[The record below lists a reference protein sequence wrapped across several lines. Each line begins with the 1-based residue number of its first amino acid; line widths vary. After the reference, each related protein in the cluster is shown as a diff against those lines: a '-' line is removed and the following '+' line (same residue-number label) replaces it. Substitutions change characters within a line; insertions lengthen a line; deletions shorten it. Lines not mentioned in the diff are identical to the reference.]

1 MPAVTSIYT
10 IPALRIAHKSCITP
24 LCTFAG
30 WKTMKFIGKLLVY
43 LLVAL
48 LIVILALYILLQTRW
63 GAAQVSSWVTVNT
76 DYELSFDKMNHRF
89 SSPSHLILENV
100 TFGRDG
106 KPATLVAKKV
116 DIGLSSRQV
125 TDPLHMDTITLFD
138 GTLNLSPQTAPLPLQ
153 ADRLQLSNMAF
164 NSPNTEWDLSAQK
177 VTGGVSPWQPE
188 AGNVLGKNAQIQM
201 SAGSLTLNGVPA
213 TNVLI
218 EGQLNGKEVVLN
230 TIGADMAR
238 GSLTGS
244 ALRNADG
251 SWVID
256 TLRLNEIRLQS
267 DKTLM
272 AFFAPLGTIPSL
284 QIGRLDV
291 TDARLQG
298 PDWAVTDLD
307 LSLRNLTI
315 SKGDWQSQDGRLSMN
330 ASEFI
335 YGSLHLF
342 DPILNA
348 EFSPQ
353 GMALRQFTSRWEGGM
368 VRTSGNWLRDG
379 KALVLDDVAIA
390 GLEYTLP
397 QNWKALWMEPL
408 PEWLNSVTLQKFGL
422 SRNLVIDIDPAFP
435 WQITS
440 LDGYGANLQLVKDH
454 QWGVWS
460 GSATLNGAA
469 ATFNRVDVR
478 RPSLALN
485 ANAATVN
492 ITDLSAFTEKGILE
506 ATATVSQLPQRQT
519 TVSLNGRGVPL
530 NVLQQWGWPALP
542 VTGDGNIQLTAS
554 GSVQANA
561 PLKPTVNGKLSAVNM
576 DKQQV
581 EQTMT
586 GGVVS
591 TVAPVQ

>member
-1 MPAVTSIYT
+1 
-10 IPALRIAHKSCITP
+10 
-24 LCTFAG
+24 
-30 WKTMKFIGKLLVY
+30 MKFIGKLLVY

-63 GAAQVSSWVTVNT
+63 GATQVSSWVTVNT

-116 DIGLSSRQV
+116 DIGLSSRQI
-125 TDPLHMDTITLFD
+125 TDPLHVDTITLFD
-138 GTLNLSPQTAPLPLQ
+138 GTLNLSPQTAPLPFQ
-153 ADRLQLSNMAF
+153 ADRLQLNNMAF

-188 AGNVLGKNAQIQM
+188 AGNVLGNHAQIQM

-251 SWVID
+251 SWIID
-256 TLRLNEIRLQS
+256 TMRLNEIRLQS
-267 DKTLM
+267 DKTLT
-272 AFFAPLGTIPSL
+272 AFFAPLATIPSL

-307 LSLRNLTI
+307 LSLRNLTL
-315 SKGDWQSQDGRLSMN
+315 SKGDWQSQEGRLSMN

-397 QNWKALWMEPL
+397 QNWKALWMAPL

-422 SRNLVIDIDPAFP
+422 SRNLVIDIDPTFP

-440 LDGYGANLQLVKDH
+440 LDGYGANLQLVKDR
-454 QWGVWS
+454 QWGVWG

-519 TVSLNGRGVPL
+519 AVSLNGRGVPL
-530 NVLQQWGWPALP
+530 SVLQQWGWPALP
-542 VTGDGNIQLTAS
+542 IAGDGNIQLTAS
-554 GSVQANA
+554 GSVQASA

-591 TVAPVQ
+591 AMAPAQ

>member
-1 MPAVTSIYT
+1 
-10 IPALRIAHKSCITP
+10 
-24 LCTFAG
+24 
-30 WKTMKFIGKLLVY
+30 MKFIGKLLVY

-63 GAAQVSSWVTVNT
+63 GATQVSSWVTVNT

-89 SSPSHLILENV
+89 SSPSHIILENV

-116 DIGLSSRQV
+116 DIGLSSRQI

-138 GTLNLSPQTAPLPLQ
+138 GTLNLSPQTAPLPFQ
-153 ADRLQLSNMAF
+153 ADRLQLNNMAF

-188 AGNVLGKNAQIQM
+188 AGNVLGNHAQIQM

-251 SWVID
+251 SWIID
-256 TLRLNEIRLQS
+256 TMRLNEIRLQS
-267 DKTLM
+267 DKTLT
-272 AFFAPLGTIPSL
+272 AFFAPLATIPSL

-307 LSLRNLTI
+307 LSLRNLTL
-315 SKGDWQSQDGRLSMN
+315 SKGDWQSQEGRLSMN

-397 QNWKALWMEPL
+397 QNWKALWMAPL

-440 LDGYGANLQLVKDH
+440 LDGYGANLQLVKDR
-454 QWGVWS
+454 QWGVWG

-530 NVLQQWGWPALP
+530 SVLQQWGWPALP
-542 VTGDGNIQLTAS
+542 ITGDGNIQLTAS
-554 GSVQANA
+554 GSVQASA

-591 TVAPVQ
+591 AMAPAQ

>member
-1 MPAVTSIYT
+1 
-10 IPALRIAHKSCITP
+10 
-24 LCTFAG
+24 
-30 WKTMKFIGKLLVY
+30 MKFIGKLLIY

-48 LIVILALYILLQTRW
+48 LIVLLAFYILLQTRW
-63 GAAQVSSWVTVNT
+63 GASQVSSWVTVNT

-89 SSPSHLILENV
+89 SSPSHIILENV

-116 DIGLSSRQV
+116 DIGLSSRQI

-138 GTLNLSPQTAPLPLQ
+138 GTLNLSPQTAPLPFQ
-153 ADRLQLSNMAF
+153 ADRLQLNDMAF

-188 AGNVLGKNAQIQM
+188 AGNVLGNNAQIQM

-218 EGQLNGKEVVLN
+218 EGQLNGKEVVLK
-230 TIGADMAR
+230 TVGADMAR

-251 SWVID
+251 SWIID
-256 TLRLNEIRLQS
+256 TMRLNEIRLQS

-272 AFFAPLGTIPSL
+272 AFFAPLASIPSL

-307 LSLRNLTI
+307 LSLRNLTL
-315 SKGDWQSQDGRLSMN
+315 SKGDWQSQEGRLSMN

-397 QNWKALWMEPL
+397 QNWKTLWMEPL

-440 LDGYGANLQLVKDH
+440 LDGYGANLQLVKDR
-454 QWGVWS
+454 QWGIWG
-460 GSATLNGAA
+460 GSATFNGAA

-478 RPSLALN
+478 RPSLSLT
-485 ANAATVN
+485 ANASTVN
-492 ITDLSAFTEKGILE
+492 ISELSAFTEKGILE
-506 ATATVSQLPQRQT
+506 AKASVSQTPVRQT
-519 TVSLNGRGVPL
+519 TINLTGRGVPL
-530 NVLQQWGWPALP
+530 NVIQQWGWPALP
-542 VTGDGNIQLTAS
+542 ITGDGNIQLNAS
-554 GSVQANA
+554 GNVQKDS
-561 PLKPTVNGKLSAVNM
+561 PLKPTVNGRLNAVNM

-581 EQTMT
+581 TQTMT
-586 GGVVS
+586 GGAVS
-591 TVAPVQ
+591 TVEQQPSPLPSP

>member
-1 MPAVTSIYT
+1 
-10 IPALRIAHKSCITP
+10 
-24 LCTFAG
+24 
-30 WKTMKFIGKLLVY
+30 MKFIGKLLVY
-43 LLVAL
+43 ILVAI
-48 LIVILALYILLQTRW
+48 LIAIIALYFLVQTRW
-63 GAAQVSSWVTVNT
+63 GAAQVSGWITVNT
-76 DYELSFDKMNHRF
+76 DYELNFDLMDHRF
-89 SSPSHLILENV
+89 SSPTHILLKNV

-106 KPATLVAKKV
+106 KPATLVAKTV

-125 TDPLHMDTITLFD
+125 TDPLHMDTITLSD
-138 GTLNLSPQTAPLPLQ
+138 GTLNLSPQTAPLPFQ
-153 ADRLQLSNMAF
+153 ADRLQLNNMAF
-164 NSPNTEWDLSAQK
+164 NSPNMEWDLSAQK
-177 VTGGVSPWQPE
+177 VTGGVNPWQPE
-188 AGNVLGKNAQIQM
+188 AGNVLGKKAQIQI
-201 SAGSLTLNGVPA
+201 SAGSLTLNGVE
-213 TNVLI
+213 TSNVLI
-218 EGQLNGKEVVLN
+218 QGELNGKEVVLS

-238 GSLTGS
+238 GSLTGT
-244 ALRNADG
+244 ARRNADG
-251 SWVID
+251 GWVVD
-256 TLRLNEIRLQS
+256 NLRLNEIRLQS
-267 DKTLM
+267 DKALANFFTPITTL
-272 AFFAPLGTIPSL
+272 PSFK
-284 QIGRLDV
+284 IGRLEV

-307 LSLRNLTI
+307 LSLRNLTL
-315 SKGDWQSQDGRLSMN
+315 SNGDWQSDDGRLSMN

-353 GMALRQFTSRWEGGM
+353 GVALRQFTSRWEGGM
-368 VRTSGNWLRDG
+368 VRTSGNWLRNG

-397 QNWKALWMEPL
+397 QNWKNQWMAEL
-408 PEWLNSVTLQKFGL
+408 PTWLNSVTLKKFGL
-422 SRNLVIDIDPAFP
+422 SRNLVIDVDPAFP
-435 WQITS
+435 WQITA
-440 LDGYGANLQLVKDH
+440 LDGYGANLQLAKDR

-485 ANAATVN
+485 ANASTIN
-492 ITDLSAFTEKGILE
+492 ISELSAFTERGILE
-506 ATATVSQLPQRQT
+506 ATGTVSQLPPRQT
-519 TVSLNGRGVPL
+519 TISLNGRGVPL

-561 PLKPTVNGKLSAVNM
+561 PLKPTVNGKLRAINM

-581 EQTMT
+581 VQTMT

-591 TVAPVQ
+591 TAPAVSPSPQPSP

>member
-1 MPAVTSIYT
+1 
-10 IPALRIAHKSCITP
+10 
-24 LCTFAG
+24 
-30 WKTMKFIGKLLVY
+30 MKFIGKLLVY
-43 LLVAL
+43 ILVAI
-48 LIVILALYILLQTRW
+48 LIAIIALYSLVQTRW
-63 GAAQVSSWVTVNT
+63 GAAQVSSWITVNT
-76 DYELSFDKMNHRF
+76 DYELNFDLMDHRF
-89 SSPSHLILENV
+89 SSPTHILLKNV

-106 KPATLVAKKV
+106 KPATLVAKTV

-125 TDPLHMDTITLFD
+125 TDPLHMDTITLSD
-138 GTLNLSPQTAPLPLQ
+138 GTLNLSPQTAPLPFQ
-153 ADRLQLSNMAF
+153 ADRLQLNNMAF
-164 NSPNTEWDLSAQK
+164 NSPNMEWDLSAQK
-177 VTGGVSPWQPE
+177 VTGGVNPWQPE
-188 AGNVLGKNAQIQM
+188 AGNVLGKKAQIQI
-201 SAGSLTLNGVPA
+201 SAGSLTLNGVE
-213 TNVLI
+213 TSNVLI
-218 EGQLNGKEVVLN
+218 QGELNGKEVVLS

-238 GSLTGS
+238 GSLTGT
-244 ALRNADG
+244 ARRNADG
-251 SWVID
+251 GWVVD
-256 TLRLNEIRLQS
+256 NLRLNEIRLQS
-267 DKTLM
+267 DKALADFFTPITTL
-272 AFFAPLGTIPSL
+272 PSFK
-284 QIGRLDV
+284 IGRLEV

-307 LSLRNLTI
+307 LSLRNLTL
-315 SKGDWQSQDGRLSMN
+315 SNGDWQSDDGRLSMN

-353 GMALRQFTSRWEGGM
+353 GVALRQFTSRWEGGM
-368 VRTSGNWLRDG
+368 VRTSGNWLRNG

-397 QNWKALWMEPL
+397 QNWKNQWMAEL
-408 PEWLNSVTLQKFGL
+408 PTWLNSVTLKKFGL
-422 SRNLVIDIDPAFP
+422 SRNLVIDVDPAFP
-435 WQITS
+435 WQITA
-440 LDGYGANLQLVKDH
+440 LDGYGANLQLAKDR

-485 ANAATVN
+485 ANASTVN
-492 ITDLSAFTEKGILE
+492 ISELSAFTERGILE
-506 ATATVSQLPQRQT
+506 ATGTVSQLPPRQT
-519 TVSLNGRGVPL
+519 TISLNGRGVPL

-542 VTGDGNIQLTAS
+542 VAGDGNIQLTAS

-561 PLKPTVNGKLSAVNM
+561 PLKPTVNGKLRAINM

-581 EQTMT
+581 VQTMT

-591 TVAPVQ
+591 TAPAVSPSPQPSP

>member
-1 MPAVTSIYT
+1 
-10 IPALRIAHKSCITP
+10 
-24 LCTFAG
+24 
-30 WKTMKFIGKLLVY
+30 MKFIGKLLVY

-63 GAAQVSSWVTVNT
+63 GATQVSSWVTVNT

-89 SSPSHLILENV
+89 SSPSHIILENV

-116 DIGLSSRQV
+116 DIGLSSRQI

-138 GTLNLSPQTAPLPLQ
+138 GTLNLSPQTAPLPFQ
-153 ADRLQLSNMAF
+153 ADRLQLNNMAF

-188 AGNVLGKNAQIQM
+188 AGNVLGNHAQIQM

-251 SWVID
+251 SWIID
-256 TLRLNEIRLQS
+256 TMRLNEIRLQS
-267 DKTLM
+267 DKTLT
-272 AFFAPLGTIPSL
+272 AFFAPLATIPSL

-307 LSLRNLTI
+307 LSLRNLTL
-315 SKGDWQSQDGRLSMN
+315 SKGDWQSQEGRLSMN

-397 QNWKALWMEPL
+397 QNWKTLWMAPL

-440 LDGYGANLQLVKDH
+440 LDGYGANLQLVKDR
-454 QWGVWS
+454 QWGVWG

-530 NVLQQWGWPALP
+530 NILQQWGWPALP
-542 VTGDGNIQLTAS
+542 VSGDGNIQLTAS

-581 EQTMT
+581 QQTMT

-591 TVAPVQ
+591 TPPSPQPSP

>member
-1 MPAVTSIYT
+1 
-10 IPALRIAHKSCITP
+10 
-24 LCTFAG
+24 
-30 WKTMKFIGKLLVY
+30 MKFIGKLLVY

-63 GAAQVSSWVTVNT
+63 GATQVSSWVTVNT

-89 SSPSHLILENV
+89 SSPSHIILENV

-116 DIGLSSRQV
+116 DIGLSSRQI
-125 TDPLHMDTITLFD
+125 TDPLHVDTITLFD
-138 GTLNLSPQTAPLPLQ
+138 GTLNLSPQTAPLPFQ
-153 ADRLQLSNMAF
+153 ADRLQLNNMAF

-188 AGNVLGKNAQIQM
+188 AGNVLGNHAQIQM
-201 SAGSLTLNGVPA
+201 SAGSLALNGVPA

-251 SWVID
+251 SWIID
-256 TLRLNEIRLQS
+256 TMRLNEIRLQS
-267 DKTLM
+267 DKTLT
-272 AFFAPLGTIPSL
+272 AFFAPLATIPSL

-307 LSLRNLTI
+307 LSLRNLTL
-315 SKGDWQSQDGRLSMN
+315 SKGDWQSQEGRLSMN

-397 QNWKALWMEPL
+397 QNWKELWMAPL

-440 LDGYGANLQLVKDH
+440 LDGYGASLQLVKDR
-454 QWGVWS
+454 QWGVWG

-519 TVSLNGRGVPL
+519 AVSLNGRGVPL
-530 NVLQQWGWPALP
+530 SVLQQWGWPALP
-542 VTGDGNIQLTAS
+542 IAGDGNIQLTAS
-554 GSVQANA
+554 GSVQASA

-591 TVAPVQ
+591 AMAPAQ